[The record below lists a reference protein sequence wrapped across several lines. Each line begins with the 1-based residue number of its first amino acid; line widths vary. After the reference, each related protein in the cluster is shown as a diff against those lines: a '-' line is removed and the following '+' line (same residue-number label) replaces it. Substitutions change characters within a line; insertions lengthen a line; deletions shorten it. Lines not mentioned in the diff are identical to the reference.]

1 MKTGLNTVL
10 LLLCVAMVAGI
21 GHYVTKVRQ
30 PAKLQKIEDTIRLA
44 SLQRAAVSDL
54 LVEHSATK
62 ELAEQSLAKWNT
74 RYKEVPVEL
83 NTADMILYLED
94 LTAEGF
100 ERFDVD
106 LVGSTPTAD
115 FNYYTFK
122 VNATAYFSS
131 MYHFVWHIEN
141 NREFYRIRD
150 LKVTYKPVYK
160 ENSSTQRPR
169 RLDMVDFSFQLDAY
183 YRGAEGISA
192 ETDSL
197 AAFPAD
203 LLPRHAPAHNSFFP
217 VVRTDLPPNDEMLLD
232 IDQAQLV
239 SIVGR
244 RAIFDNDGFQY
255 VVEEGDRIYLG
266 NIIKIDPNNAQVRVQ
281 LNKGGK
287 VMSFDLK
294 LDVQQFENA
303 QRPGV
308 QVQPVDG

>member
-1 MKTGLNTVL
+1 MKNGLNSVL
-10 LLLCVAMVAGI
+10 LIACIALVTLV
-21 GHYVTKVRQ
+21 GHYLTRVRQ
-30 PAKLQKIEDTIRLA
+30 PAKMQKIEDTIRLA
-44 SLQRAAVSDL
+44 RMQSAEVSDL
-54 LVEHSATK
+54 LVQHSASR

-74 RYKEVPVEL
+74 RYKEVPADL

-94 LTAEGF
+94 LTADGF

-106 LVGSTPTAD
+106 LVGSTATPD
-115 FNYYTFK
+115 FDYYTFK
-122 VNATAYFSS
+122 VNATAYFTS

-150 LKVTYKPVYK
+150 LKVTYKAVYK
-160 ENSSTQRPR
+160 ENAATQMPR
-169 RLDMVDFSFQLDAY
+169 RMDMVDFSFQLDAY
-183 YRGAEGISA
+183 YSGSDGISA
-192 ETDSL
+192 SADSL
-197 AAFPAD
+197 VAVPRR
-203 LLPRHAPAHNSFFP
+203 LLPNHSPYHNSFYP

-232 IDQAQLV
+232 IEQAELV

-244 RAIFDNDGFQY
+244 RAIFDSDGFQY

-287 VMSFDLK
+287 VMTFDLK
-294 LDVQQFENA
+294 LDVTQFENA

-308 QVQPVDG
+308 QMQPVDG